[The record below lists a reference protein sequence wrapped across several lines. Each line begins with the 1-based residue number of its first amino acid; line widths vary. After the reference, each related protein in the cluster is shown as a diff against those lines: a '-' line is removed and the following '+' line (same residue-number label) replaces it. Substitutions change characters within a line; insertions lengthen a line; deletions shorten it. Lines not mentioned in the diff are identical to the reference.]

1 MRADAVL
8 LQKNGVADPTR
19 DSATGGVIHAERPTA
34 LKAAIGLV
42 AGITVQVAFFYFW
55 QVFLRGAVGPWV
67 LPFGRTPDQVV
78 AMLLPF
84 LGGLVA
90 ASYHPRGWWWLGQ
103 GLAFPAFWSMHL
115 LFSAG
120 LEIAYSRPPTLSEEG
135 RFLLMEGHRLLAGL
149 VGGYLGALLQRD

>member
-8 LQKNGVADPTR
+8 LQKNGVAEAPMLE
-19 DSATGGVIHAERPTA
+19 ERPTA
-34 LKAAIGLV
+34 VKIIIAVV
-42 AGITVQVAFFYFW
+42 AGVTVQAAFFYFW
-55 QVFLRGAVGPWV
+55 QVFLRGAIGPWI
-67 LPFGRTPDQVV
+67 LPMGRTPDQLV
-78 AMLLPF
+78 AMILPF

-120 LEIAYSRPPTLSEEG
+120 IEMAYDRHPTLHEEG
-135 RFLLMEGHRLLAGL
+135 RFMLLEGHRLLAGF
-149 VGGYLGALLQRD
+149 VGSYLGALLQRE